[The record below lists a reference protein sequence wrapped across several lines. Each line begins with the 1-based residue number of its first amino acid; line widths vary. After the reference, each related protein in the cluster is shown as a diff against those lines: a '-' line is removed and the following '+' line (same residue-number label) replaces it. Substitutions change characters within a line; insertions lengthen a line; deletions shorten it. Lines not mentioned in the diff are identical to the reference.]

1 MKVTLVISSEA
12 DPALFEY
19 VKDDNGT
26 IVDYVYP
33 YEYALVGELEIVDLI
48 TPGTFGIPTG
58 SIYCETEALTQ
69 EDFET
74 LESIEWVDYVYVE
87 DV

>member
-1 MKVTLVISSEA
+1 MKVTLVISHDA

-19 VKDDNGT
+19 AKDEKDERHH
-26 IVDYVYP
+26 VCP
-33 YEYALVGELEIVDLI
+33 YEYALVGELDIVDLV

-69 EDFET
+69 DDFET